1 MANTL
6 KFRGGSTSDITS
18 STVSDRE
25 IVFDTTLNTLVLGS
39 AKDYLMRYGG
49 NSQSGNVGI
58 GVASPSTALEVSG
71 TVTATAFAGP
81 ITGNVTGNVTG
92 NITGNVTG
100 NVTGNA
106 STATALQTART
117 INGVSFDGTANITIS
132 IGTDA
137 NQDLDTTSNVT
148 FASVTAPLTGNVT
161 GNAST
166 ATALETARTIAG
178 QSFNGTANITIAA
191 TDLSDT
197 NQSLSTTSDVTFDV
211 VTATS
216 YKESV
221 ATAQTALDPAN
232 GGIQTFVTSAN
243 TTFTD
248 SLATGESITLM
259 IRRAS
264 TSHTVTFP
272 TTKWAGGVT
281 PPVTTTSGKYS
292 IVSLWKVGSDLYGS
306 YGGDA

>member
-25 IVFDTTLNTLVLGS
+25 IVFDTDKNTLVLGS

-58 GVASPSTALEVSG
+58 GVANPSTALDVSG
-71 TVTATAFAGP
+71 TVA
-81 ITGNVTGNVTG
+81 
-92 NITGNVTG
+92 
-100 NVTGNA
+100 
-106 STATALQTART
+106 
-117 INGVSFDGTANITIS
+117 
-132 IGTDA
+132 
-137 NQDLDTTSNVT
+137 
-148 FASVTAPLTGNVT
+148 
-161 GNAST
+161 
-166 ATALETARTIAG
+166 
-178 QSFNGTANITIAA
+178 
-191 TDLSDT
+191 
-197 NQSLSTTSDVTFDV
+197 
-211 VTATS
+211 ATS
-216 YKESV
+216 YTESV

-232 GGIQTFVTSAN
+232 GGIQTFVTSGS

-248 SLATGESITLM
+248 SLATGESMTLM

-264 TSHTVTFP
+264 ASHTVTFP

>member
-1 MANTL
+1 MADTL
-6 KFRGGSTSDITS
+6 KFRGGSTSDIAS

-25 IVFDTTLNTLVLGS
+25 IIFDTDKNTLVLGS

-58 GVASPSTALEVSG
+58 GVASPSTALDVSG

-81 ITGNVTGNVTG
+81 VTGNL
-92 NITGNVTG
+92 TG

-106 STATALQTART
+106 STATTLQTART
-117 INGVSFDGTANITIS
+117 IGGVSFDGSANINLPGVNTAGS
-132 IGTDA
+132 
-137 NQDLDTTSNVT
+137 QDT
-148 FASVTAPLTGNVT
+148 T
-161 GNAST
+161 GNAAT

-178 QSFNGTANITIAA
+178 QSFDGSANITIAA

-211 VTATS
+211 VTAAS
-216 YKESV
+216 YTETV
-221 ATAQTALDPAN
+221 ATISTFFPTPDLYPAN
-232 GGIQTFVTSAN
+232 GGIQTCVTGRSI
-243 TTFTD
+243 TFTD
-248 SLATGESITLM
+248 SFATGESMTLM
-259 IRRAS
+259 IRRGS
-264 TSHTVTFP
+264 SSHTVNFP

-281 PPVTTTSGKYS
+281 PTITTTSGKYS
-292 IVSLWKVGSDLYGS
+292 IISLWKVGSDLYGS